1 MTTHL
6 VIPDPHAHPD
16 FSNDRADWLG
26 QLIKDVKPDV
36 VINLGDAADLSSL
49 SSFDKGK
56 ASFHG
61 RNYSSDIVSHLDFQE
76 RMWYPSRKTKKKQ
89 PRRIVLEGNHEHRIK
104 RAIELSPELEGE
116 RFGVSFKDLDFDS
129 YYQEVVEYD
138 GQTPG
143 IISVDGVSYAH
154 FFISGVMG
162 RPIGGEHHAHSLI
175 AKNHISSTCGH
186 SHLVDW
192 SVRTN
197 PLGKKIM
204 GCVAGVYQ
212 DYRSPWAGNVNNLWW
227 SGVVLKRQVE
237 DGVYAPQ
244 FISMDQLRREYGG
257 S

>member
-36 VINLGDAADLSSL
+36 VINLGDAADLASL

-154 FFISGVMG
+154 FFISGGMG
-162 RPIGGEHHAHSLI
+162 KPIGGVNHAASLI

-186 SHLVDW
+186 SHFVDW
-192 SVRTN
+192 AVRTN

-204 GCVAGVYQ
+204 GCVAGIYQ
-212 DYRSPWAGNVNNLWW
+212 DYRSPWAGNINDLWW
-227 SGVVLKRQVE
+227 PGVVLKRQVE